1 MTSGWRIV
9 CSDGISRHTELFPT
23 RRDALTWQTFRHVC
37 PFGHHPPRRE
47 AEWEV
52 ESFRLRPA
60 NCPSAPTSTESP
72 ERELHGAEGPNVGAG
87 GPSQPARFL
96 PPVPT
101 LPAGAR

>member
-52 ESFRLRPA
+52 ESFRLRPRRTDVGTG
-60 NCPSAPTSTESP
+60 SAYSRPPGE
-72 ERELHGAEGPNVGAG
+72 H
-87 GPSQPARFL
+87 PAQL
-96 PPVPT
+96 PVPT
-101 LPAGAR
+101 LPVGAH